1 MDIIPTRTFL
11 ITTLLWLVCGPLQA
25 GEIATYRVLGTP
37 GETTLT
43 IYYGDPW
50 HVRVDTL
57 MAGKPVNS
65 IRLIDKKVYL
75 LSQGQVIDLERLRG
89 LGGKGAPTPPAG
101 GLPAGIDTVARI
113 RNTGRKTRVAG
124 IEGEVFEI
132 RYASGRHDQAVLSRD
147 SHLRALQL
155 GWRQLGQHLGQA
167 MGHGGFATLTLRFK
181 DPKLKQYALLRY
193 AGSLELLRLESG
205 PIPDSVFSL
214 PRQP

>member
-1 MDIIPTRTFL
+1 MCIIRTATRVMAC
-11 ITTLLWLVCGPLQA
+11 LLLLTNLPVLA
-25 GEIATYRVLGTP
+25 GETASYRITGAP
-37 GETTLT
+37 GESTLT
-43 IYYGDPW
+43 IWYGDPW
-50 HVRVDTL
+50 HVRVDTH
-57 MAGKPVNS
+57 MAGKLVS
-65 IRLIDKKVYL
+65 SMRLIDKKVYL
-75 LSQGQVIDLERLRG
+75 VNQGQVIDLEQLRG
-89 LGGKGAPTPPAG
+89 LGGNGAPTLPAG

-113 RNTGRKTRVAG
+113 KNTGRKTRVAG

-132 RYASGRHDQAVLSRD
+132 SYASGRHDEAVLSRD

-167 MGHGGFATLTLRFK
+167 MGNGGFATLTQKFK

-193 AGSLELLRLESG
+193 AGALELLKLESG